1 MSELFILQNHDN
13 LFLGRQKEWLDGR
26 DPAGLFKTP
35 HKDEAVNQVFEIS
48 SKDYTQRI
56 KVVSCKANEKGLPV
70 IEPELLPDADAQP
83 TSAPLFA
90 EEAVTDEATGDVED
104 FAADDEDAAD
114 IKLDAELDQ
123 SNESD
128 ETETGD
134 NQQPLL

>member
-13 LFLGRQKEWLDGR
+13 LFLGRQKEWLDGH

-70 IEPELLPDADAQP
+70 IEPELLPDAQP
-83 TSAPLFA
+83 KSASLFA
-90 EEAVTDEATGDVED
+90 EEAVTDEATIDVDE
-104 FAADDEDAAD
+104 FAVDDQDAAD

-123 SNESD
+123 TNESA